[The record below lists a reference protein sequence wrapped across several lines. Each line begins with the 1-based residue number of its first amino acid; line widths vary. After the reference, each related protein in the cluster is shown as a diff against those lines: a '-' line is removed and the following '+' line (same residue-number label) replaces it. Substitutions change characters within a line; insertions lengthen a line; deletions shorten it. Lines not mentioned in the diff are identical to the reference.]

1 MAECTIYDKLRYIS
15 ETKDLIKMAIE
26 SQDVEVLESATFR
39 QYAEYITEIRKVSSV
54 NGMQGDVVI
63 TLKDLGGLT
72 LDALNGYATEQWVE
86 DKKYLTEHQSLEDYY
101 TKNDID
107 SKGYITAIPET
118 YITEDEL
125 STQLSD
131 KVSETALNEALKGYY
146 DKGEVDNLIDNVDVT
161 EQLQNYYT
169 KEEIEGKKYLTE
181 VPSEYITEDELADT
195 LDIITELGEDITSLE
210 ENKQDKLTQGT
221 GIKIEN
227 NVISL
232 DYSYDL
238 FEVVTELPTENIN
251 ENKIYLLKDT
261 DGGEENAF
269 VEYIYVNGKFEEVGK
284 FKTTVDLTGYATEKW
299 VSEQGFLTEVPE
311 EYVTDT
317 DLGEAL
323 DGYATEQ
330 WVEDKKYLTEH
341 QSLENY
347 YTKEEVD
354 EAIDNVD
361 VTEQLQNYYTK
372 EESDGKFLTE
382 HQSLDNYYTKEEIEG
397 KKYLQAIPDEYITS
411 DELSTQLSDKVS
423 ETALNEALGTK
434 QDVLTEGA
442 GIKIEENVI
451 SLDYSYDLVEVV
463 DQLPYENIDKN
474 KLYLIQEV
482 FPQSY
487 QVEGEMSWSD
497 VEYTE
502 EYPNVYAQTTEGELD
517 GGTGKI
523 LSKYRSRVTFS
534 GYDTFTMGI
543 GLDDVSVMGYQT
555 QLYVAVGNVN
565 EDLSNGLD
573 DFTTAKAYL
582 QGLKESD
589 FVGIE
594 WKNVTY
600 SNLDPSKTYFVD
612 VWSNAGS
619 LSVMGLYGYSYIAL
633 PKKVSTSINKFDE
646 YIYVNNQWEKVGE
659 VTPEVD
665 LKDYYTKQETDTI
678 VNVKQDKLVSSVNI
692 KTINGNSL
700 LGEGDIVIEGGEG
713 GAANIIEITQDEY
726 DAITPEEDALY
737 IITDAPE
744 VTVPTKLSELE
755 QDIEIGKTYTA
766 GDGIKIEN
774 DTISLNV
781 SSTVSPSDNEFT
793 LWKRDDNAG
802 GSTSILV
809 VKGSDSIKIDY
820 DDNRTYPVLSV
831 SDKVALKSDLPDND
845 IYKSLYEYTNPYV
858 NLVGVLPDKNEVIFA
873 STYIDSGN
881 ESHTSTIESLYLK
894 TINGVSLMG
903 EGDISIG
910 GDGVVDLS
918 SYYTKTEIDA
928 LIGGVETKITEI
940 NGMI

>member
-63 TLKDLGGLT
+63 TLEDLGGLT

-125 STQLSD
+125 SNELKD
-131 KVSETALNEALKGYY
+131 KVSETALNEALNGYY

-169 KEEIEGKKYLTE
+169 KEEIEAKKYLTE
-181 VPSEYITEDELADT
+181 VPSEYITEEELADT
-195 LDIITELGEDITSLE
+195 LDIITEMGEDITSLE

-382 HQSLDNYYTKEEIEG
+382 HQSLDNYYTKEEIED

-474 KLYLIQEV
+474 KLYLIQEI

-487 QVEGEMSWSD
+487 QVEGEMTEKRD

-534 GYDTFTMGI
+534 GYDNFTMGI

-582 QGLKESD
+582 QGLEESD

-619 LSVMGLYGYSYIAL
+619 LSVMGLYAYSYIAL

-692 KTINGNSL
+692 KTINGQPI
-700 LGEGDIVIEGGEG
+700 LGSGDIVIEGGEG

-755 QDIEIGKTYTA
+755 QDIEIGKTYTS

-774 DTISLNV
+774 DTISLNTKT
-781 SSTVSPSDNEFT
+781 TVSPSSNYFT
-793 LWKRDDNAG
+793 LWAKKDNG
-802 GSTSILV
+802 ETGILV
-809 VKGSDSIKIDY
+809 VNGSDSIKINY
-820 DDNRTYPVLSV
+820 DNNNTYPVLSV

-845 IYKSLYEYTNPYV
+845 IYKSLYEYTHPYV